1 MLQRLAIAAALL
13 LIAIPGH
20 GQNGDQP
27 AEVTALFDDIS
38 DIDHL
43 RVLNPLELTAAQI
56 GKILP
61 AIQKSQKAY
70 TAAVQDAAVAPIKAI
85 ASEIRSTRARVVAGA
100 TIPRDFDDKVK
111 KLQSE
116 FVARRST
123 EENTTL
129 RKLSAEI
136 RAILTP
142 EQIAAAVK
150 IARKDGSREGTDA
163 QFFNYYVMSTF
174 IVYPRIVPLLQ
185 DVQKAKGV
193 AAATGSV
200 QRLAG
205 R

>member
-85 ASEIRSTRARVVAGA
+85 ASEIRSTRAKVVAGA